1 MDNTGKMCINNGVT
15 EKLRRKEFE
24 TMTEIHLTAENFEKE
39 VLQSEIP
46 VLVDFYAE
54 WCGPCKMLSPVIDE
68 IAKEYE
74 GKAKICRVN
83 VDEEMEL
90 AQQYR
95 VMSVPTVLVFKNGQ
109 VSGTSIGYVGKEKLT
124 EML

>member
-1 MDNTGKMCINNGVT
+1 MRVFITIEWRMISMVKTVKGD
-15 EKLRRKEFE
+15 
-24 TMTEIHLTAENFEKE
+24 NFEDIKACG
-39 VLQSEIP
+39 VA
-46 VLVDFYAE
+46 VADFSAT

-74 GKAKICRVN
+74 GKAKICKVN
-83 VDEEMEL
+83 VDDEMGL

>member
-1 MDNTGKMCINNGVT
+1 
-15 EKLRRKEFE
+15 
-24 TMTEIHLTAENFEKE
+24 MTEINLTSANFEQE

-74 GKAKICRVN
+74 GKAKICKVN
-83 VDEEMEL
+83 VDDEMGL

-95 VMSVPTVLVFKNGQ
+95 VMSVPTVLVFKKGQ
-109 VSGTSIGYVGKEKLT
+109 VSGTSVGYAGKEKIT

>member
-1 MDNTGKMCINNGVT
+1 
-15 EKLRRKEFE
+15 
-24 TMTEIHLTAENFEKE
+24 MTEINLTSANFEQE

-74 GKAKICRVN
+74 GKAKICKEN
-83 VDEEMEL
+83 VDDEMGL

-109 VSGTSIGYVGKEKLT
+109 VSGTSVGYVGKEKIT

>member
-1 MDNTGKMCINNGVT
+1 MLEVAI
-15 EKLRRKEFE
+15 EKIKCLFAQKVQPC
-24 TMTEIHLTAENFEKE
+24 EIA
-39 VLQSEIP
+39 II
-46 VLVDFYAE
+46 
-54 WCGPCKMLSPVIDE
+54 SPVIDE
-68 IAKEYE
+68 SAKEYE

>member
-1 MDNTGKMCINNGVT
+1 
-15 EKLRRKEFE
+15 
-24 TMTEIHLTAENFEKE
+24 MTEINLTSANFEQE

-74 GKAKICRVN
+74 GKAKIVK
-83 VDEEMEL
+83 VDIDESMDL
-90 AQQYR
+90 AQKYR
-95 VMSVPTVLVFKNGQ
+95 IMSVPNMIIFKDGAP
-109 VSGTSIGYVGKEKLT
+109 VDAVIGAVPANHLKEKLDAV
-124 EML
+124 L

>member
-1 MDNTGKMCINNGVT
+1 
-15 EKLRRKEFE
+15 
-24 TMTEIHLTAENFEKE
+24 MTEIHLTAENFEKE

-74 GKAKICRVN
+74 GKAKICRAN

>member
-1 MDNTGKMCINNGVT
+1 
-15 EKLRRKEFE
+15 
-24 TMTEIHLTAENFEKE
+24 MTEIHLTAENFEKE

-83 VDEEMEL
+83 VDDEIEL

-95 VMSVPTVLVFKNGQ
+95 VMSVPTVLIFKNGQ

>member
-1 MDNTGKMCINNGVT
+1 MKRVLALLYFGVLAMGSIYAQGIEFFHGTYEEALQKARAEGKQI
-15 EKLRRKEFE
+15 F
-24 TMTEIHLTAENFEKE
+24 
-39 VLQSEIP
+39 
-46 VLVDFYAE
+46 VDVYTS

>member
-1 MDNTGKMCINNGVT
+1 
-15 EKLRRKEFE
+15 
-24 TMTEIHLTAENFEKE
+24 MTEIHLTAENFEKE

-68 IAKEYE
+68 IAKEYK
-74 GKAKICRVN
+74 GKAKIYRVN

>member
-1 MDNTGKMCINNGVT
+1 
-15 EKLRRKEFE
+15 
-24 TMTEIHLTAENFEKE
+24 MTEINLTSANFEQE

-74 GKAKICRVN
+74 GKAKICKVN
-83 VDEEMEL
+83 VDDEMGLE
-90 AQQYR
+90 QKYR

-109 VSGTSIGYVGKEKLT
+109 VSGTSVGYVGKEKLT

>member
-1 MDNTGKMCINNGVT
+1 
-15 EKLRRKEFE
+15 
-24 TMTEIHLTAENFEKE
+24 MTEIHLTAENFEKE
-39 VLQSEIP
+39 VLQSEI
-46 VLVDFYAE
+46 
-54 WCGPCKMLSPVIDE
+54 PVIDE

>member
-1 MDNTGKMCINNGVT
+1 MAELKITQADFE
-15 EKLRRKEFE
+15 EK
-24 TMTEIHLTAENFEKE
+24 
-39 VLQSEIP
+39 VLKADKP
-46 VLVDFYAE
+46 VLVDFWAA
-54 WCGPCKMLSPVIDE
+54 WCGPCRMLGPVISD
-68 IAKEYE
+68 IAEKYDGQVIV
-74 GKAKICRVN
+74 GKVN
-83 VDEEMEL
+83 VDDEMGL

>member
-1 MDNTGKMCINNGVT
+1 
-15 EKLRRKEFE
+15 
-24 TMTEIHLTAENFEKE
+24 MTEINLTAENFEKE

-74 GKAKICRVN
+74 GNAKICKGN
-83 VDEEMEL
+83 VDDEMGL

-109 VSGTSIGYVGKEKLT
+109 VTGTSIGYVGKEKLT

>member
-1 MDNTGKMCINNGVT
+1 
-15 EKLRRKEFE
+15 
-24 TMTEIHLTAENFEKE
+24 MTEIHLTAENFEKE

-68 IAKEYE
+68 SAKEYE